1 MKGLSSFVGRLV
13 LGAAVVVG
21 GLSPAFAEESI
32 TSKVLTL
39 VSKLSP
45 EQQQALYDLLTKM
58 TAGGGAAAAAS
69 TAPTPEKSL
78 NDGIGK
84 VKEAAVKGDVAG
96 MMAVVSKDFQQSQI
110 GGKDGLESAIQ
121 GLMATGQLQEYAKDT
136 EISIAK
142 ATVKVENGTATV
154 YPVDVTGPWGT
165 ATLSLTAKLEGD
177 AWKVVGAEIY

>member
-1 MKGLSSFVGRLV
+1 MKGLVSFLGRAA

-21 GLSPAFAEESI
+21 CLSPAFAEESI

-45 EQQQALYDLLTKM
+45 EQQQALYDLLSKM
-58 TAGGGAAAAAS
+58 SVGEGAAAASA
-69 TAPTPEKSL
+69 APTPEKSL
-78 NDGIGK
+78 NDGIAK

-96 MMAVVSKDFQQSQI
+96 MMVVVSKDFQQSQI
-110 GGKDGLESAIQ
+110 GGRDGLESAIQ

-154 YPVDVTGPWGT
+154 YPVDVTGPWGA
-165 ATLSLTAKLEGD
+165 ATLSLTAKLEGST
-177 AWKVVGAEIY
+177 WLVTGAEVY